1 MNIFQRLSQLI
12 SGGEPKV
19 EAPAAPLPTERKNAP
34 VVGVSGS
41 KATSKSVIAMMTQ
54 LRSAGAEPV
63 FIGDHASR
71 VAGGVD
77 AAVARDLARI
87 DALVVLGNDADIDP
101 AKYGQKPHPATKVE
115 APERA
120 AYEEAAI
127 QRALDMGMPLTCVCM
142 GMQRLNVIGGGTLN
156 QSLPETLGDNHHQ
169 QQGERAPF
177 VPVQFV
183 EIAPDSKL
191 NGIEQSAGLYTP
203 RHSPLPPNVIME
215 NSMHHQAVEQV
226 RSDFRASAV
235 SDDGVIEAIEP
246 KAGSRYDGQFVVGVQ
261 WHPEFGASD
270 FGAKLA
276 SKFTQAASEF
286 SQGKEMSAP
295 ASMMGALPIEGELAR
310 RFLAERQQQA
320 LHR

>member
-12 SGGEPKV
+12 SGSEPPK
-19 EAPAAPLPTERKNAP
+19 EAPASLPPAERKNAP

-101 AKYGQKPHPATKVE
+101 AKYGQKAHPATKVE

-127 QRALDMGMPLTCVCM
+127 QRALEMGMPLTCVCA

-156 QSLPETLGDNHHQ
+156 QSLPDTLGNNHHQ
-169 QQGERAPF
+169 QHGEHAPF
-177 VPVQFV
+177 VPV
-183 EIAPDSKL
+183 
-191 NGIEQSAGLYTP
+191 
-203 RHSPLPPNVIME
+203 
-215 NSMHHQAVEQV
+215 
-226 RSDFRASAV
+226 
-235 SDDGVIEAIEP
+235 
-246 KAGSRYDGQFVVGVQ
+246 
-261 WHPEFGASD
+261 
-270 FGAKLA
+270 
-276 SKFTQAASEF
+276 
-286 SQGKEMSAP
+286 
-295 ASMMGALPIEGELAR
+295 
-310 RFLAERQQQA
+310 
-320 LHR
+320 